1 MQSKVSIIISAFNAE
16 KYIAQTLQSVLT
28 QSWPNLE
35 IIVVNDGST
44 DNTRQI
50 VEQYVRENLTLINQ
64 VNKGQD
70 AALNEGYRHATGEYI
85 KFMDSDDL
93 INSTMIEKQVTA
105 LAGSQ
110 ALVAYGEWARFY
122 DNEPSSAEFTRLHYQ
137 KDMGAVDFLTS
148 EPDGV
153 MLQCGILLVPRKL
166 IEKAGLWDER
176 LILYNDTEFYNR
188 IILAS
193 AGIKFTEGARL
204 YYRSGLH
211 TSISAQRSEKYFAST
226 LLAANLIAD
235 QLLAVEDSLRVRRL
249 IANTYL
255 NQYYLMF
262 PFYPNLRVKYE
273 EKIGQYREGTAKPQ
287 GGRMFRVLQKVM
299 GWKNAKKLQRIF
311 YSFGYKPLK
320 PMR

>member
-1 MQSKVSIIISAFNAE
+1 MQNKVSIIISAYNAE
-16 KYIAQTLQSVLT
+16 KYIAQTLQSVLA
-28 QSWPNLE
+28 QSWPHLE

-50 VEQYVRENLTLINQ
+50 VEQYVQGNLLLINQ
-64 VNKGQD
+64 ENKGQD
-70 AALNEGYRHATGEYI
+70 AALNEGFRHATGDYI

-105 LAGSQ
+105 LTGSEE
-110 ALVAYGEWARFY
+110 LVAYGEWARFY
-122 DNEPSSAEFTRLHYQ
+122 DNEPSGAEFTRLHYW
-137 KDMGAVDFLTS
+137 KDMAAVDFLTS

-188 IILAS
+188 VILAS
-193 AGIKFTEGARL
+193 AGVKFTKGARL

-211 TSISAQRSEKYFAST
+211 TSISSQRSEKYFAST
-226 LLAANLIAD
+226 LLAANLIAE
-235 QLLAVEDSLRVRRL
+235 QLLAVEDSERVRRL

-262 PFYPNLRVKYE
+262 PFYPDLRVKYE
-273 EKIGQYREGTAKPQ
+273 EKIRQYREGTAKPQ
-287 GGRMFRVLQKVM
+287 GGRMFRVLQMVM